1 MDGRTEKI
9 IIRALI
15 ILLIIIAFYF
25 SRSIIKPILISIVLA
40 YILNPAVNFMIKKG
54 FSKRASTLIL
64 IFLILFIFAFTL
76 FYIIPGVIKD
86 ILGMISNSKGYSIRI
101 SDYIK
106 KLGYNE
112 LPNYLKNVMEKCLTR
127 IEGYLTKYLNDFFN
141 GLISFS
147 MELPTYL
154 LTPVFIFYFI
164 YDKDYFIK
172 LLKGFTSPIKRDGIL
187 DVWKKVDG
195 VLGLY
200 IRSQLILSL
209 IISVLTFIAMSILN
223 VRYTL
228 IIAIINGFTNLI
240 PYFGPYIGFVPAFF
254 AALYDSPYKAL
265 WTGAAFLIIQ
275 QFESSVIAPK
285 LMGDSLGIHPV
296 FIMIIILLGGKY
308 FGGLGLLLSVPVAG
322 IIKVLYTHA
331 IRNLY

>member
-1 MDGRTEKI
+1 MDGRTVKI
-9 IIRALI
+9 VIRALI
-15 ILLIIIAFYF
+15 ILLIIIALFL
-25 SRSIIKPILISIVLA
+25 SRSIIKPIFLSIILA

-54 FSKRASTLIL
+54 LSKRASTLIL
-64 IFLILFIFAFTL
+64 IFSVLFIFVFL
-76 FYIIPGVIKD
+76 LLYIIPGIIKD
-86 ILGMISNSKGYSIRI
+86 VLEMLNNSKGYSIRI

-106 KLGYNE
+106 KLGFNE
-112 LPNYLKNVMEKCLTR
+112 LPNYLKNIMEKSLNR
-127 IEGYLTKYLNDFFN
+127 MEGYLIKYLNDFFN
-141 GLISFS
+141 GLINFS

-172 LLKGFTSPIKRDGIL
+172 LLKGFSSPIKRDGLL
-187 DVWKKVDG
+187 DIWKKIDE
-195 VLGLY
+195 VLGSY

-209 IISVLTFIAMSILN
+209 IISILTFIAMSILN

-228 IIAIINGFTNLI
+228 ILALINGFTNLI
-240 PYFGPYIGFVPAFF
+240 PYFGPIIGALPAIF

-265 WTGAAFLIIQ
+265 WTGAAFIIIQ

-308 FGGLGLLLSVPVAG
+308 FGGWGLLLSVPAAG
-322 IIKVLYTHA
+322 IIKVLYTYA